1 MQLYVR
7 KNADQR
13 LQPGR
18 AMLAPV
24 TCQRFVS
31 LSVFASIAW
40 LPMAPPALAQS
51 AHLTSQ
57 PASQPAPVPAPSVSE
72 PPSAMSARDLYEH
85 VRRSVVAVERNG
97 VPLAIGTVLDGDG
110 RILTSLSGLG
120 GADAADIRYADG
132 TTARAKIGSGD
143 KEFDLALLI
152 PQARKWTE
160 GLAASESDPVGAPLR
175 AMVPARGAHLGPAEA
190 GIKGR
195 VDAHA
200 KDGEP
205 LLPMLDV
212 DVKGPLVAGAP
223 LLDATGGVVAVL
235 VRACKGAATPPD
247 SMPWAAW
254 GAAKDAPVKSAAA
267 ACTPVVLG
275 APVTAIRSFLSK
287 TPKAVAA
294 PAPWLGIRGEVAQV
308 GVVHGVRV
316 IAVAPSSPAEKA
328 GLRAGAAGAPGA
340 AAKGPGAA
348 PGAAPATGASS
359 SDADV
364 IVAADDRPIDTPEK
378 LSDAIGKHV
387 AGETVKLLVFGND
400 KFREVAVTLHAA
412 P

>member
-1 MQLYVR
+1 
-7 KNADQR
+7 
-13 LQPGR
+13 
-18 AMLAPV
+18 MLAPV
-24 TCQRFVS
+24 KRARFVS
-31 LSVFASIAW
+31 MSVFASIAW
-40 LPMAPPALAQS
+40 VAIASPAFAQS
-51 AHLTSQ
+51 PHTLPS
-57 PASQPAPVPAPSVSE
+57 PASPGSAVSE
-72 PPSAMSARDLYEH
+72 PPSAMAARDLYEH
-85 VRRSVVAVERNG
+85 VRRGVVAVERNG

-223 LLDATGGVVAVL
+223 LLDATGSVVAVL
-235 VRACKGAATPPD
+235 VRVCKGAATPPD

-254 GAAKDAPVKSAAA
+254 GAAKDARVKSAPA

-275 APVTAIRSFLSK
+275 APVTAIRSFLSR
-287 TPKAVAA
+287 TPKTADA
-294 PAPWLGIRGEVAQV
+294 PAPWLGIRGEAAQV

-316 IAVAPSSPAEKA
+316 IAVAPSSPAQKA
-328 GLRAGAAGAPGA
+328 GLRAAPPGEAAGAPGA
-340 AAKGPGAA
+340 AVGA
-348 PGAAPATGASS
+348 PGAASGTAGSS
-359 SDADV
+359 SDTDL

-378 LSDAIGKHV
+378 LSDAIAKHV

-400 KFREVAVTLHAA
+400 KFREIAVTLHAA